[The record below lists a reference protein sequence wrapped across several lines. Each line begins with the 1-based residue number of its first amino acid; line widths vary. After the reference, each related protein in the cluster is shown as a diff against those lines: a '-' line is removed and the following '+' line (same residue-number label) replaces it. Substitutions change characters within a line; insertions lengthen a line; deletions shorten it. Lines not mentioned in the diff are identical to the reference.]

1 MKLKKRFTKAT
12 FFSKYIWVELGPAQ
26 IEFKEKV

>member
-1 MKLKKRFTKAT
+1 MKLKKRRTKAT
-12 FFSKYIWVELGPAQ
+12 IFHKIWVELGPAQ